1 MPETAS
7 YTFER
12 FGRAYHLRVESPE
25 DLRFVLSLDEA
36 LWVANSA
43 SIETINADA
52 VLLDY
57 LDPNDDKRVH
67 AQDVKEAIRWM
78 LARLATLEGVAEGNT
93 TLRLDAIR
101 EEDDEGR
108 RIRLAADK
116 ILTRV
121 GAKGSDVVT
130 LEHVRKVKKV
140 EDDRG
145 LSAAG
150 IVLPAAARDDEM
162 RGFLEAVLATVGG
175 ADHPG
180 GDKGVTEDHLEQFL
194 DEARAYLK
202 WKARADLGADGTP
215 TAILPLGADTHA
227 AYELL
232 AVLRDKIDQFFSLC
246 HAARIDPQVAD
257 RVWAPN
263 AAPKELD
270 LADCNALESFLTTTP
285 LARPN
290 PNGRLDVTGEINPL
304 FAPQVQRFHE
314 TIMGPLGAGD
324 RLDRTEWVAIQGKF
338 EDHRAWFEARPA
350 VSVGEFDVNL
360 LHTFGDDERFR
371 TDTRALIAQSHRT
384 ALDLKEVHLVEQL
397 ILYQAWMLPFV
408 NSFVSFPALYDP
420 KKRALFEMGTL
431 VMDGRHFTLAVRVL
445 DRDLHKRLSAA
456 SNVFVLFTEIT
467 DREGQPQYEVAVPV
481 TSGGRGNL
489 QVGKRGIFVDTE
501 GESHHAK
508 VIHIVENPISFR
520 EAMISPFVRMG
531 QAITGKLEKMQ
542 SVAEDRIEKF
552 GVGAVSKVEPTDKPA
567 EAAAPAPAAQ
577 STAGALA
584 GGGIALAALG
594 SSGAFVISTLAG
606 MSAWTILATI
616 GALSQVILLPILTVA
631 WIKLRRRDLSS
642 ILEGSGWGINARM
655 RLDRRQA
662 DTFTLRPPYPPGS
675 RGIRHRTWW
684 LWLVAAVAI
693 VGGAVALALWKGWI

>member
-1 MPETAS
+1 MPETAN
-7 YTFER
+7 YTFQR
-12 FGRAYHLRVESPE
+12 FGRAYHLRVDEPG

-43 SIETINADA
+43 STDTINADA

-67 AQDVKEAIRWM
+67 AHDVKESIRWM
-78 LARLATLEGVAEGNT
+78 LDRLATLDGVVEGNE
-93 TLRLDAIR
+93 TLRLDAIA
-101 EEDDEGR
+101 ENDDEGR

-116 ILTRV
+116 ILKRV
-121 GAKGSDVVT
+121 GAPDSDVVT
-130 LEHVRKVKKV
+130 LEHVRKVKKA

-150 IVLPAAARDDEM
+150 IVLPAAAQDEVM
-162 RGFLEAVLATVGG
+162 GGFLEAILATVGG
-175 ADHPG
+175 AAHPAG
-180 GDKGVTEDHLEQFL
+180 GSGVTEEHLKQFL
-194 DEARAYLK
+194 DEARTHLAWAK
-202 WKARADLGADGTP
+202 RAELAEEGVP
-215 TAILPLGADTHA
+215 TAVMPLGADTHA

-232 AVLRDKIDQFFSLC
+232 ASLRDKIDQFFSLC

-270 LADCNALESFLTTTP
+270 LADSSALEGFLVATP

-290 PNGRLDVTGEINPL
+290 PNGRLDVTGELNPQ
-304 FAPQVQRFHE
+304 FAADVARFHA
-314 TIMGPLGAGD
+314 TIMTPLGAGE
-324 RLDRTEWVAIQGKF
+324 RLDRDEWSAIVGKF
-338 EDHRAWFEARPA
+338 SAHRAWFEDRPE
-350 VSVGEFDVNL
+350 VSVGSLEVEALQAFV
-360 LHTFGDDERFR
+360 DDERFH
-371 TDTRALIAQSHRT
+371 TDTLSLIVQSHRT
-384 ALDLKEVHLVEQL
+384 ALDLREVHLVEQL

-431 VMDGRHFTLAVRVL
+431 IMDGRHFTLAVRVL
-445 DRDLHKRLSAA
+445 DRELHKRLSAA
-456 SNVFVLFTEIT
+456 SNVFVLFVEIT
-467 DREGQPQYEVAVPV
+467 DREGQPRYEVAIPV

-501 GESHHAK
+501 GISHHAK

-520 EAMISPFVRMG
+520 EALISPFVRMG

-552 GVGAVSKVEPTDKPA
+552 GVGAVSKVETTGAPA
-567 EAAAPAPAAQ
+567 EAAPQPAPQ
-577 STAGALA
+577 STGGVLA

-594 SSGAFVISTLAG
+594 SSGAFVISTLADT
-606 MSAWTILATI
+606 SPWTIVAAL
-616 GALSQVILLPILTVA
+616 GALSQVILLPILLVA

-662 DTFTLRPPYPPGS
+662 ETFTLRPPFPPGA
-675 RGIRHRTWW
+675 RGIRHRAWW
-684 LWLVAAVAI
+684 VWLVAALVV
-693 VGGAVALALWKGWI
+693 VGGAVAIASWQGLI

>member
-1 MPETAS
+1 MPESAN
-7 YTFER
+7 YTFQR
-12 FGRAYHLRVESPE
+12 FGRAYHLRVDSPR

-43 SIETINADA
+43 SIDTINADA

-78 LARLATLEGVAEGNT
+78 LDRLATLDGVVEGNE
-93 TLRLDAIR
+93 TLRLAAIR

-116 ILTRV
+116 ILKRV
-121 GAKGSDVVT
+121 GAADSEVVT

-150 IVLPAAARDDEM
+150 IVLPAAAQDDEM
-162 RGFLEAVLATVGG
+162 RAFLEAVLGTVGG

-180 GDKGVTEDHLEQFL
+180 GEKGVTEDHLKAFL
-194 DEARAYLK
+194 EEARTYLAWQK
-202 WKARADLGADGTP
+202 QSDLGTEGSA
-215 TAILPLGADTHA
+215 TAVMPLGADTHA

-232 AVLRDKIDQFFSLC
+232 AGLRDKIDQFFSLC

-270 LADCNALESFLTTTP
+270 LADRGALESFLIATP

-290 PNGRLDVTGEINPL
+290 PNGRLDVTGELNPQ
-304 FAPQVQRFHE
+304 FAADMARFHE
-314 TIMGPLGAGD
+314 TIMTPLGAGG
-324 RLDRTEWVAIQGKF
+324 RLDRNEWAAIRGRF
-338 EDHRAWFEARPA
+338 AAHRAWFEDRPA
-350 VSVGEFDVNL
+350 VSVGGLDVEVL
-360 LHTFGDDERFR
+360 QAFVDDERFH
-371 TDTRALIAQSHRT
+371 TDSMSLIAQSHRT
-384 ALDLKEVHLVEQL
+384 ALDLREVHLVEQL

-431 VMDGRHFTLAVRVL
+431 IMDGRHFTLAVRVL
-445 DRDLHKRLSAA
+445 DRELHKRLSSA
-456 SNVFVLFTEIT
+456 SNVFVLFAEIT

-489 QVGKRGIFVDTE
+489 QVGKRGIFVDTD

-520 EAMISPFVRMG
+520 EALVSPFVRMG

-542 SVAEDRIEKF
+542 SAAEDKIEEF
-552 GVGAVSKVEPTDKPA
+552 GVGAVSKVEATEAPA
-567 EAAAPAPAAQ
+567 EAAPQPAAQ
-577 STAGALA
+577 SAGGVLA

-594 SSGAFVISTLAG
+594 SSGAFVISTLAD
-606 MSAWTILATI
+606 MSPWTIVATL
-616 GALSQVILLPILTVA
+616 GALSQVILLPILLVA

-642 ILEGSGWGINARM
+642 ILEGAGWGINARM

-662 DTFTLRPPYPPGS
+662 DTFTLRPPYPPGA
-675 RGIRHRTWW
+675 RGIRHRAWW
-684 LWLVAAVAI
+684 AWLVAALVV
-693 VGGAVALALWKGWI
+693 VGGAVAIAWWQGLI

>member
-1 MPETAS
+1 MPETGN

-12 FGRAYHLRVESPE
+12 FGRAYHLRVDAPD

-67 AQDVKEAIRWM
+67 AQDVKEAIQWM
-78 LARLATLEGVAEGNT
+78 LDRLSTLDGVAEGNT
-93 TLRLDAIR
+93 TLRLDAIC
-101 EEDDEGR
+101 EDDDEGR

-116 ILTRV
+116 ILKRV
-121 GAKGSDVVT
+121 GATDSDAVT

-150 IVLPAAARDDEM
+150 IVLPAAAQDDEM

-180 GDKGVTEDHLEQFL
+180 GDKGVTEDHLKQFL
-194 DEARAYLK
+194 GEAAAHLK
-202 WKARADLGADGTP
+202 WTAQADLGEDGAA
-215 TAILPLGADTHA
+215 TAIMPLSGDTHA
-227 AYELL
+227 AYDLL
-232 AVLRDKIDQFFSLC
+232 AGLRDKIDQFFSLC

-263 AAPKELD
+263 AAPKELN
-270 LADCNALESFLTTTP
+270 LADRNALEGFLTTTP

-290 PNGRLDVTGEINPL
+290 PNGRLDVTGDINPQ
-304 FAPQVQRFHE
+304 FAAQVALFHE

-324 RLDRTEWVAIQGKF
+324 RLDRAEWAAIQGRF
-338 EDHRAWFEARPA
+338 ADHRAWFEARPD
-350 VSVGEFDVNL
+350 VSVGDLAADRLKAYV
-360 LHTFGDDERFR
+360 DDDRFR
-371 TDTRALIAQSHRT
+371 TATRSLIAESHRT

-397 ILYQAWMLPFV
+397 ILYQGWMLPFV
-408 NSFVSFPALYDP
+408 NSFVSFPALYDA

-431 VMDGRHFTLAVRVL
+431 IMDGRHFTLAVRVL

-489 QVGKRGIFVDTE
+489 QVGKRGIFVDTD

-520 EAMISPFVRMG
+520 EAMISPFMRMG
-531 QAITGKLEKMQ
+531 HAITGKLEKMQ
-542 SVAEDRIEKF
+542 TAAEDKIEKF
-552 GVGAVSKVEPTDKPA
+552 GVGAVSKVEATDKPA
-567 EAAAPAPAAQ
+567 EVAAPAPAAQ
-577 STAGALA
+577 STGGVLA

-616 GALSQVILLPILTVA
+616 GALSQVILLPILAVA
-631 WIKLRRRDLSS
+631 WVKLRRRDLSS

-675 RGIRHRTWW
+675 RGIRHRAWW

-693 VGGAVALALWKGWI
+693 VGGAVALALWQGWI